1 MYLLIHD
8 VTLNVRITNKPDID
22 IIISLGI
29 CKGDYTSALFF
40 ILHLAFVMKFIHEQ
54 FYSRTLWSAL
64 DWLTERQKE
73 SGLYINKNKIEEYL
87 TRRKDDPGRK
97 ELKIP

>member
-40 ILHLAFVMKFIHEQ
+40 ILHLAFVMKFIHQE

-64 DWLTERQKE
+64 DWLTERQNK
-73 SGLYINKNKIEEYL
+73 SGLYIDKNKTEEYL
-87 TRRKDDPGRK
+87 TRRKGDPDRK
-97 ELKIP
+97 ELK